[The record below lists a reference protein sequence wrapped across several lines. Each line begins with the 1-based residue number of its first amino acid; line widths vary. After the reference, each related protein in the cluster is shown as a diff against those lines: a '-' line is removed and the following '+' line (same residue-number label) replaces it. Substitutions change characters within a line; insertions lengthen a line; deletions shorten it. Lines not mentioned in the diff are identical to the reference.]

1 MAGAA
6 DPTSGA
12 KRVDII
18 SDTHGY
24 LAPALLDALE
34 GADLIIHAGDI
45 TSEADWEHLRT
56 IAPIKAVLGN
66 NDHYYEYGPEVVA
79 LNRFSFEGLE
89 FAVAHYREDL
99 PVGSVDIAVCGH
111 THRARIVELGR
122 TTVINPGSA
131 SYPRGMRGPTIARLL
146 VADGRIRSLEII
158 DL

>member
-1 MAGAA
+1 MGGAHDAGL
-6 DPTSGA
+6 

-18 SDTHGY
+18 SDTHG
-24 LAPALLDALE
+24 LLSPELLSALE

-56 IAPIKAVLGN
+56 LAPIKAVLGN
-66 NDHYYEYGPEVVA
+66 NDHYYDYGSAVVA

-99 PVGSVDIAVCGH
+99 PVGSVDVAICGH
-111 THRARIVELGR
+111 THRARVVELGR
-122 TTVINPGSA
+122 CTVINPGSA
-131 SYPRGMRGPTIARLL
+131 SYPRGMRGPTIARLM
-146 VADGRIRSLEII
+146 VRAGEIHSLEVI

>member
-1 MAGAA
+1 MAG
-6 DPTSGA
+6 GA